1 MNQVMN
7 IYKNVRWQIF
17 IFVVYM
23 EKINWTIENDFQK
36 NEFIISLR
44 WLILLSNF
52 AYRELKEKKKIETKK
67 EDLSSQKYELLE
79 TD

>member
-52 AYRELKEKKKIETKK
+52 AYRELKEKKKLKPRKK
-67 EDLSSQKYELLE
+67 IYHLKNMNF
-79 TD
+79 

>member
-1 MNQVMN
+1 MN

>member
-1 MNQVMN
+1 
-7 IYKNVRWQIF
+7 
-17 IFVVYM
+17 M

>member
-1 MNQVMN
+1 MTS
-7 IYKNVRWQIF
+7 RS
-17 IFVVYM
+17 
-23 EKINWTIENDFQK
+23 
-36 NEFIISLR
+36 EFIISLR

>member
-36 NEFIISLR
+36 WIYNLFTLVNFTIQF
-44 WLILLSNF
+44 LIENW
-52 AYRELKEKKKIETKK
+52 KKKKK
-67 EDLSSQKYELLE
+67 LKPRKKIYHLKNMNF
-79 TD
+79 